1 MMNTGGFD
9 PPLSSFLGTAIGGG
23 FHHGFG
29 AIRPN
34 THPLLN
40 GSESC
45 DSNSSH
51 STNSSIGS
59 NTHGSSSTS
68 PKNPKLYKT
77 ELCRSWMDHGRC
89 NYGERCQYAHGE
101 HEKRPIP
108 RHPKYKTEAC
118 QSYHQT
124 GYCPYGP
131 RCHFIHSEDA
141 PVKPQQQTVSPL
153 PKPPQPPQSLIYQ
166 QTRPTNAFYSTPAK
180 SGPLN
185 FSFPISAGSTTSESP
200 IPSSNDSGTES
211 PNGSF
216 SPGLDFDDTSSIFSN
231 ASWFGTTPRHNNNG
245 SMAAAQKY
253 QSTGLF
259 DWTPSSTDFLSDFS
273 AFGISTWSD
282 PSPTERLPVFQGFQN
297 TSH

>member
-1 MMNTGGFD
+1 MMHTGGFD
-9 PPLSSFLGTAIGGG
+9 PPLGSFLGTTLADGG

-29 AIRPN
+29 APARPN
-34 THPLLN
+34 TYALLSGVDN
-40 GSESC
+40 C
-45 DSNSSH
+45 DTNSSH
-51 STNSSIGS
+51 STNSSIAS
-59 NTHGSSSTS
+59 NQHGPTSTS

-131 RCHFIHSEDA
+131 RCHFIHSEEA
-141 PVKPQQQTVSPL
+141 PLKTPQQSTT
-153 PKPPQPPQSLIYQ
+153 KPPQPPTSLIYQ
-166 QTRPTNAFYSTPAK
+166 PSRGQNAPYGGAK
-180 SGPLN
+180 SSPLN
-185 FSFPISAGSTTSESP
+185 FSFPITSGSAKSESP

-216 SPGLDFDDTSSIFSN
+216 SPGLDFDDSSSIFSN
-231 ASWFGTTPRHNNNG
+231 ASFFGTTPRPGN
-245 SMAAAQKY
+245 APPQKY

-259 DWTPSSTDFLSDFS
+259 DWTPSSTDFLLNDFS
-273 AFGISTWSD
+273 SFGISAWSD